1 MSAARVTDIYNYLPV
16 DDKLVTSGQP
26 SVEELDALARDGVEV
41 VINLALHDDPR
52 YSLPDE
58 SGSVEA
64 RGMKYIHIPV
74 KFDAPSEEDLLAF
87 FDAMEENRGRKLLVH
102 CAANKRVTSFLGLYR
117 VIRERWDD
125 EQAFEPMKEIW
136 EPNPVW
142 SSFISSMLA
151 KHRSTS

>member
-1 MSAARVTDIYNYLPV
+1 MSAARVTDIYNYLQV

-26 SVEELDALARDGVEV
+26 SVEELDAIARDGVEV

-58 SGSVEA
+58 SGAVEA
-64 RGMKYIHIPV
+64 RGMNYIHIPV
-74 KFDAPSEEDLLAF
+74 KFDAPTEEDLLAF

-125 EQAFEPMKEIW
+125 QRAFEPMKEIW

-151 KHRSTS
+151 KHRSRS

>member
-1 MSAARVTDIYNYLPV
+1 MSASRVTDIYNYLRV

-26 SVEELDALARDGVEV
+26 SVEELDAIARDGVEV

-64 RGMKYIHIPV
+64 RGMDYIHIPV
-74 KFDAPSEEDLLAF
+74 KFDAPTEEDLLAF
-87 FDAMEENRGRKLLVH
+87 FDAMEANRGRKLLVH

-125 EQAFEPMKEIW
+125 QRAFEPMKEIW